1 MTIMKM
7 RVIWLAVLLAAVV
20 GIAPVYASN
29 LWDLLANHE
38 TDSFKVI
45 HVVDLAA
52 LIARGNVMV
61 FDANPSD
68 VRAKEGVIPG
78 AHLLASTSHYDVAT
92 ELPTVKT
99 TKLVFYC
106 HNTH

>member
-1 MTIMKM
+1 MKT
-7 RVIWLAVLLAAVV
+7 RVISLAVLLAAVV
-20 GIAPVYASN
+20 GVAPVYANS
-29 LWDLLANHE
+29 LRELLANHE
-38 TDSFKVI
+38 TDSFKII
-45 HVVDLAA
+45 HVADLAA
-52 LIARGNVMV
+52 LMARGNVMV

-78 AHLLASTSHYDVAT
+78 AHLLPSSSHYDVAT

>member
-1 MTIMKM
+1 MKT
-7 RVIWLAVLLAAVV
+7 RVISLAVLLAAVV
-20 GIAPVYASN
+20 GVVPVYASG

-38 TDSFKVI
+38 TDSFKII
-45 HVVDLAA
+45 HVANLAA

-61 FDANPSD
+61 FDADPSD

-78 AHLLASTSHYDVAT
+78 AHLLASSSHYDVAT
-92 ELPTVKT
+92 ELPAIKT